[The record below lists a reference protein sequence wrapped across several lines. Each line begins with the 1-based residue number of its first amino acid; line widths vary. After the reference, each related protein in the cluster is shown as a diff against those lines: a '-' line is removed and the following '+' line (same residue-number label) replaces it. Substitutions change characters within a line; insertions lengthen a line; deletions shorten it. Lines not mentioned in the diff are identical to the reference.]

1 MRGSAADEELSTFVS
16 NFQWPIAS
24 IQDVS
29 LRLAMIGEA
38 RAWVGSSKS
47 LALTAL
53 GYKFPAHFQSKDFLQ
68 QQLRTGHVASFLLG
82 FGSS

>member
-38 RAWVGSSKS
+38 RAWVGSSK
-47 LALTAL
+47 
-53 GYKFPAHFQSKDFLQ
+53 P
-68 QQLRTGHVASFLLG
+68 
-82 FGSS
+82 